1 MDRQEIL
8 KAVEARMA
16 NGEPFTFV
24 QLHSPFSGQEVA
36 AFRIADRAIQ
46 KWRKKGWIA
55 YALEGRTPVWSLTP
69 AGRAVLSEEAR

>member
-16 NGEPFTFV
+16 SGEPFTFV
-24 QLHSPFSGQEVA
+24 QLHSPFSAQGVD

-55 YALEGRTPVWSLTP
+55 YAFEGRTPVWSLTP
-69 AGRAVLSEEAR
+69 AGRAVLTEEAR